1 MFNCPNAKQSRTE
14 PLSNGNQMGV
24 GAAAS
29 KFRVSKT
36 SLGEYWAK
44 LKPNQQA
51 QDRFVSDFL
60 KSHPDLK
67 LVRSTLNELVRP
79 LQQCE
84 MDCSME
90 LRCLLHKNGIVSFS
104 SFFDWP
110 AHLKYFPCDMRC
122 SF

>member
-44 LKPNQQA
+44 LKPNLQNKTEEEMGEQIKMWTLPRMGSA
-51 QDRFVSDFL
+51 FHQRKIFLPDEMEIFAEMLRFAL
-60 KSHPDLK
+60 
-67 LVRSTLNELVRP
+67 
-79 LQQCE
+79 
-84 MDCSME
+84 
-90 LRCLLHKNGIVSFS
+90 LRLWPESETDYRFSVHKT
-104 SFFDWP
+104 
-110 AHLKYFPCDMRC
+110 
-122 SF
+122 